1 MADLMFDA
9 GADAQLTEL
18 ENTPGSQA
26 IVQALEERVF
36 RLLARDPSD
45 PVLRR
50 RRFTNGLWAV
60 TVWVGDDEMSVL
72 WDGEDLTETVV
83 IRYVGRLPHL

>member
-1 MADLMFDA
+1 MADLKFDFE
-9 GADAQLTEL
+9 ADAQLTEL
-18 ENTPGSQA
+18 ENNPGSQA
-26 IVQALEERVF
+26 LVQALEERVF
-36 RLLARDPSD
+36 RLLARDPGD

-72 WDGEDLTETVV
+72 WDGEDLPKSVTV
-83 IRYVGRLPHL
+83 RYIGKLPHR